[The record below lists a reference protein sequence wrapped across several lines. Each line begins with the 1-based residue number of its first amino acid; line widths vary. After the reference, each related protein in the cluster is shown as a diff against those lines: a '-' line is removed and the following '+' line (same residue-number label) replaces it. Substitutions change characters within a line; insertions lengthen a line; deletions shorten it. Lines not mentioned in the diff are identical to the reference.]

1 MAIIR
6 RLPDLYTECDDWPW
20 PGVASLSDQNL
31 IEAAWLDHAI
41 CCAGCAAFGLCG
53 RVREYAPGCAWAGSI
68 DAATR
73 RTATR
78 GEGGDRL
85 VPAVLWR
92 HRPAGTR

>member
-1 MAIIR
+1 MTGPIVR
-6 RLPDLYTECDDWPW
+6 RLPDLYTECVDWPW

-31 IEAAWLDHAI
+31 IEAAWLDHAVA
-41 CCAGCAAFGLCG
+41 CAGCEDYGLHG
-53 RVREYAPGCAWAGSI
+53 QVGVFAPGCAWAESI
-68 DAATR
+68 AAAGR

-92 HRPAGTR
+92 HHG